1 MPRVRGGAEGMP
13 KPEMIRAVLRDNPD
27 LPAPQVQA
35 TVYERYGGAVTTREV
50 AQVRKKLRQ
59 PDATPEP
66 APAAPRTTR
75 AKKAPPVAEDL
86 PVPVEDEAPI
96 EEPAPRKR
104 SEAKRP
110 RATDY
115 ARADVTVK
123 QLSAILAVAEEVGG
137 LKRLREAVRTVA
149 LLRGKVGDVDE
160 RQLAYALDFLADV
173 TGRK

>member
-1 MPRVRGGAEGMP
+1 MPRVSGGKEGMP
-13 KPEMIRAVLRDNPD
+13 KPEMIRAVLRENPD
-27 LPAPQVQA
+27 LPAPQVQT

-59 PDATPEP
+59 TDAAPEP

-75 AKKAPPVAEDL
+75 AKKVPIIEEP
-86 PVPVEDEAPI
+86 PVPVEEAPI
-96 EEPAPRKR
+96 EEPTPKKR
-104 SEAKRP
+104 ADTKKA

-115 ARADVTVK
+115 TRADVTVK

>member
-1 MPRVRGGAEGMP
+1 MP

-27 LPAPQVQA
+27 LPAPQVQT

-75 AKKAPPVAEDL
+75 AKKPPAVAES
-86 PVPVEDEAPI
+86 PAPAEEETPA

-104 SEAKRP
+104 SEAKKP